1 LVAARALTAGL
12 LVAIAVDLPK
22 RNFSILRHRERYVTL
37 ASSAFVDLAA
47 EALSAP
53 T

>member
-1 LVAARALTAGL
+1 LTAGL
-12 LVAIAVDLPK
+12 LVAIAVELPG
-22 RNFSILRHRERYVTL
+22 RNFSILRHKERYVTV

-47 EALSAP
+47 ETPSAL